1 MKARLKEWIRY
12 LTTKYIPSSRQVAVL
27 EARRLSIFIIE
38 NYDPILYT
46 VLLDNIRT
54 NLLVH
59 TKTESI
65 KHLDNIKDTEKHMAM
80 VSEVSNMLDES
91 VIIKSR

>member
-1 MKARLKEWIRY
+1 MNARLKEWIRY
-12 LTTKYIPSSRQVAVL
+12 LTTKYIPSSRQVAIL
-27 EARRLSIFIIE
+27 EARRLSMFIIE
-38 NYDPILYT
+38 NYDPMLYT

-59 TKTESI
+59 TKTESV
-65 KHLDNIKDTEKHMAM
+65 KFLDNIKDTEKHMSM
-80 VSEVSNMLDES
+80 VSEVTNMLDES

>member
-1 MKARLKEWIRY
+1 MKTRILEWFRY
-12 LTTKYIPSSRQVAVL
+12 LTTKYVPSSRQVAIL

-46 VLLDNIRT
+46 TLLDNIRT

-59 TKTESI
+59 TKTESV
-65 KHLDNIKDTEKHMAM
+65 KFLDNIKDTEKHMSM
-80 VSEVSNMLDES
+80 VSEVTNMLDES